1 MAAHNYP
8 RPQYRQLT
16 DGERDMMAEHRADQE
31 YYCEDCLTR
40 HVFIE
45 YSGDD
50 THEQCEEYYYLL
62 ADREYRQ
69 GL

>member
-1 MAAHNYP
+1 
-8 RPQYRQLT
+8 
-16 DGERDMMAEHRADQE
+16 
-31 YYCEDCLTR
+31 
-40 HVFIE
+40 VFIE
-45 YSGDD
+45 YSSDT